1 MKLNGTKTYKDFKE
15 TDIYRN
21 ALVVELFSSKTG
33 IEFNDDFP
41 EEKLDEMIVD
51 DYSILGGWITLNL
64 KEVNIM
70 SAERKQELL
79 NNMEEYLVNYSND
92 INFEEIGATE
102 ETELNEAFD
111 NCLSYIVELVGNNGN
126 KYFFENV
133 LGFTKE
139 ELLNEGMEWLYN

>member
-21 ALVVELFSSKTG
+21 AVVVELFSSKTG

-139 ELLNEGMEWLYN
+139 ELLNEGMEWLYD

>member
-1 MKLNGTKTYKDFKE
+1 
-15 TDIYRN
+15 
-21 ALVVELFSSKTG
+21 
-33 IEFNDDFP
+33 
-41 EEKLDEMIVD
+41 
-51 DYSILGGWITLNL
+51 
-64 KEVNIM
+64 M

-139 ELLNEGMEWLYN
+139 ELLNEGMEWLYD

>member
-1 MKLNGTKTYKDFKE
+1 MKLNETKTYKDFKE

-21 ALVVELFSSKTG
+21 AVVVELFSSKTG

-51 DYSILGGWITLNL
+51 SYSILGGWITLNL